1 MKDNNI
7 VKLKFEDNSTSSKRY
22 YNNVSTI
29 KKYKRKKRRKLISK
43 YKQIV
48 LDIIFIF
55 MMIVMAMT
63 GFYILIS

>member
-29 KKYKRKKRRKLISK
+29 KKYKRKKLISK
-43 YKQIV
+43 YKQIT
-48 LDIIFIF
+48 LNIIFIF
-55 MMIVMAMT
+55 MMIAMVMT

>member
-29 KKYKRKKRRKLISK
+29 KKYKRKKFISK
-43 YKQIV
+43 YKQII
-48 LDIIFIF
+48 LNIIFTF
-55 MMIVMAMT
+55 MMIAMVMT

>member
-29 KKYKRKKRRKLISK
+29 KKYKRKKFISK
-43 YKQIV
+43 YKQIT
-48 LDIIFIF
+48 LNIIFIF
-55 MMIVMAMT
+55 MMIAMVMT

>member
-29 KKYKRKKRRKLISK
+29 KKYKRKKFISK
-43 YKQIV
+43 YKQII
-48 LDIIFIF
+48 LNIIFIF
-55 MMIVMAMT
+55 MMIAMAMT

>member
-29 KKYKRKKRRKLISK
+29 KKYKRKKLISK
-43 YKQIV
+43 YKQIT
-48 LDIIFIF
+48 LNIIFTF
-55 MMIVMAMT
+55 MMIAMVMT

>member
-29 KKYKRKKRRKLISK
+29 KKYKRKKLISK
-43 YKQIV
+43 YKQII

-55 MMIVMAMT
+55 MMITMVMT

>member
-29 KKYKRKKRRKLISK
+29 KKYKRKKFISK
-43 YKQIV
+43 YKQII
-48 LDIIFIF
+48 LNIIFIF
-55 MMIVMAMT
+55 MMIAMIMT

>member
-29 KKYKRKKRRKLISK
+29 KKYKRKKFISK
-43 YKQIV
+43 YKQII

-55 MMIVMAMT
+55 MMIAMVMT

>member
-29 KKYKRKKRRKLISK
+29 KKYKRK
-43 YKQIV
+43 IV
-48 LDIIFIF
+48 LTLF
-55 MMIVMAMT
+55 T
-63 GFYILIS
+63 K

>member
-29 KKYKRKKRRKLISK
+29 KKYKRRKLISK
-43 YKQIV
+43 YKQII
-48 LDIIFIF
+48 LNIIFIF
-55 MMIVMAMT
+55 MMIAMAMT

>member
-29 KKYKRKKRRKLISK
+29 KKYKRKKLISK
-43 YKQIV
+43 YKQIILNV
-48 LDIIFIF
+48 IFIF
-55 MMIVMAMT
+55 MMITMVMT

>member
-29 KKYKRKKRRKLISK
+29 KKYKRKKLISK
-43 YKQIV
+43 YKQII
-48 LDIIFIF
+48 LNIIFIF
-55 MMIVMAMT
+55 MMIAMIMT

>member
-29 KKYKRKKRRKLISK
+29 KKYKRKKLISK
-43 YKQIV
+43 YKQII

-55 MMIVMAMT
+55 MMITMAMT

>member
-29 KKYKRKKRRKLISK
+29 KKYKRKKFISK
-43 YKQIV
+43 YKQII
-48 LDIIFIF
+48 LNIIFIS
-55 MMIVMAMT
+55 MMIAMAMT

>member
-22 YNNVSTI
+22 YNNVSII
-29 KKYKRKKRRKLISK
+29 KKYKRKKFISK
-43 YKQIV
+43 YKQII
-48 LDIIFIF
+48 LNIIFIF
-55 MMIVMAMT
+55 MMIAMVMT

>member
-22 YNNVSTI
+22 YNNISTI
-29 KKYKRKKRRKLISK
+29 KKYKRKKFISK
-43 YKQIV
+43 YKQII
-48 LDIIFIF
+48 LNIIFIF
-55 MMIVMAMT
+55 MMITMVIT

>member
-29 KKYKRKKRRKLISK
+29 KKYKRKKLISK
-43 YKQIV
+43 YKQII
-48 LDIIFIF
+48 LNIIFIF
-55 MMIVMAMT
+55 MMITMVMT

>member
-7 VKLKFEDNSTSSKRY
+7 IKLKFEDNSTSSKRY

-29 KKYKRKKRRKLISK
+29 KKYKRKKLISK
-43 YKQIV
+43 YKQIT
-48 LDIIFIF
+48 LNIIFTF
-55 MMIVMAMT
+55 MMIAMVMT

>member
-1 MKDNNI
+1 MKNNNI

-29 KKYKRKKRRKLISK
+29 KKYKRKKFISK
-43 YKQIV
+43 YKQIILNV
-48 LDIIFIF
+48 IFIF
-55 MMIVMAMT
+55 MMITMVMT

>member
-29 KKYKRKKRRKLISK
+29 KKYKRKKFISK
-43 YKQIV
+43 YKQII
-48 LDIIFIF
+48 LNIIFIF
-55 MMIVMAMT
+55 MMITMVMT

>member
-29 KKYKRKKRRKLISK
+29 KKYKRKKLISK
-43 YKQIV
+43 YKQII
-48 LDIIFIF
+48 LNIIFIF
-55 MMIVMAMT
+55 MMIAMAMT

>member
-22 YNNVSTI
+22 YNNISTI
-29 KKYKRKKRRKLISK
+29 KKYKRKKLISK
-43 YKQIV
+43 YKQII
-48 LDIIFIF
+48 LNIIFIF
-55 MMIVMAMT
+55 MMIAMVMT

>member
-29 KKYKRKKRRKLISK
+29 KKYKRKKLISK
-43 YKQIV
+43 YKQII

-55 MMIVMAMT
+55 MMIAMVMT

>member
-29 KKYKRKKRRKLISK
+29 KKYKRKKFISK
-43 YKQIV
+43 YKQII
-48 LDIIFIF
+48 LNIIFIF
-55 MMIVMAMT
+55 MMITMVIT

>member
-22 YNNVSTI
+22 YNNISTI
-29 KKYKRKKRRKLISK
+29 KKYKRKKFISK
-43 YKQIV
+43 YKQII

-55 MMIVMAMT
+55 MMIAMAMT

>member
-29 KKYKRKKRRKLISK
+29 KKYKRKKLISK
-43 YKQIV
+43 YKQII
-48 LDIIFIF
+48 LNIIFAFSLLRI
-55 MMIVMAMT
+55 I
-63 GFYILIS
+63 

>member
-22 YNNVSTI
+22 YYNVSTI
-29 KKYKRKKRRKLISK
+29 KKYKRKKLISK
-43 YKQIV
+43 YKQII
-48 LDIIFIF
+48 LNIIFTF
-55 MMIVMAMT
+55 MMIAMVMT

>member
-29 KKYKRKKRRKLISK
+29 KKYKRKKLISK
-43 YKQIV
+43 YKQII
-48 LDIIFIF
+48 LNIIFIS
-55 MMIVMAMT
+55 MMIAMAMT
-63 GFYILIS
+63 GFYILISWL

>member
-29 KKYKRKKRRKLISK
+29 KKYKRRKLISK
-43 YKQIV
+43 YKQII
-48 LDIIFIF
+48 LNIIFTF
-55 MMIVMAMT
+55 MMIAMVMT

>member
-29 KKYKRKKRRKLISK
+29 KKYKRKKLISK
-43 YKQIV
+43 YKQII
-48 LDIIFIF
+48 LNIIFIF
-55 MMIVMAMT
+55 MMIAMVMT

>member
-43 YKQIV
+43 YKQII

-55 MMIVMAMT
+55 MMIAMAMT